1 MIRMLKTIFLVERTD
16 KKTLFAL
23 LAIAIFSL
31 AISIYSYQ
39 IDLGNPIA
47 EKSNESLTVK
57 VALNKFQVVD
67 ATENGPGSPLYK
79 NVVQQDHAYTK
90 QGMALKV
97 ERPELYLESALRL
110 TQLRKDAFT
119 MDEYDKVADIMPQ
132 MIENELDYYYYSY
145 LAQLDSPPPFEAYS
159 YTQFLM
165 YLLGFVGAF
174 WFLIIAVY
182 SSNIMI
188 EDFRHTTLI
197 KGYPIAFDRYVL
209 AKVLV
214 TWSITCLFVLTLL
227 VFSLPYGFLGDWG
240 ALSSVISVWNG
251 EVEIHSVLSY
261 SSFAIGYML
270 LLSLVAIV
278 SSVILNVLVRNVYIT
293 VFIQLGLVALPL
305 MFPRLASLVPWY
317 PYHYVNFPA
326 LLRGESLLGAYPAEL
341 SASMGLII
349 LSIYLVLLLAL
360 VKWFLSSGKL
370 QRA

>member
-1 MIRMLKTIFLVERTD
+1 MFRMLKTLLIVERTD
-16 KKTLFAL
+16 KKTLFAI
-23 LAIAIFSL
+23 LAIALFSL

-39 IDLGNPIA
+39 TELGNPIA
-47 EKSNESLTVK
+47 EKSNEALSVK

-67 ATENGPGSPLYK
+67 ATEDGPGSPLYK
-79 NVVQQDHAYTK
+79 NVVQQDHAFTR
-90 QGMALKV
+90 QGMSLKV
-97 ERPELYLESALRL
+97 DRPELYVESALRL

-119 MDEYDKVADIMPQ
+119 MDEYEKIADIMPQ

-145 LAQLDSPPPFEAYS
+145 LAQLESPPPFAN
-159 YTQFLM
+159 YTYTEFLM

-174 WFLIIAVY
+174 WFLMIAVY

-214 TWSITCLFVLTLL
+214 TWGVSCLFIGTLL
-227 VFSLPYGFLGDWG
+227 LFSLPYGFLGEWG
-240 ALSSVISVWNG
+240 SLSSVIAIWNG
-251 EVEIHSVLSY
+251 EVELHTVLSY
-261 SSFAIGYML
+261 SAFAIVYML

-278 SSVILNVLVRNVYIT
+278 SSVILNVLVRNIYIT
-293 VFIQLGLVALPL
+293 IFIQLGLVALPV
-305 MFPRLASLVPWY
+305 MFPRLATLVPWY

-326 LLRGESLLGAYPAEL
+326 LLRGESLMGAFPAEL
-341 SASMGLII
+341 SAWNGLII
-349 LSIYLVLLLAL
+349 LSIYLVLLFAL

-370 QRA
+370 QRV

>member
-1 MIRMLKTIFLVERTD
+1 MLKTLFIVERTD

-31 AISIYSYQ
+31 AISIYSYEAE
-39 IDLGNPIA
+39 LGNPIA
-47 EKSNESLTVK
+47 EKSNDSLTVK
-57 VALNKFQVVD
+57 AALNKFQVVD
-67 ATENGPGSPLYK
+67 ATEDGPGSPLYK
-79 NVVQQDHAYTK
+79 NVVQQDTSFTK
-90 QGMALKV
+90 QGMSLKV
-97 ERPELYLESALRL
+97 NRPELYLESALRL
-110 TQLRKDAFT
+110 TQLRKDAFM
-119 MDEYDKVADIMPQ
+119 MDEYEKIADIMPQ

-145 LAQLDSPPPFEAYS
+145 LSQLETPPPFAAYT
-159 YTQFLM
+159 YTHFLM

-174 WFLIIAVY
+174 WFITIAIY

-214 TWSITCLFVLTLL
+214 TWSVTCLFLVVLLL
-227 VFSLPYGFLGDWG
+227 FSVPYAFLGEWG
-240 ALSSVISVWNG
+240 SLKDVIAIWNG
-251 EVEIHSVLSY
+251 QVQIHTVLSY
-261 SSFAIGYML
+261 SGFAIGYML

-293 VFIQLGLVALPL
+293 IFIQLGLVALPI
-305 MFPRLASLVPWY
+305 MFPRLATLAPWY

-326 LLRGESLLGAYPAEL
+326 LLRGESLMGADPAEL
-341 SASMGLII
+341 SAWMGMVILTVYLLLI
-349 LSIYLVLLLAL
+349 LAL
-360 VKWFLSSGKL
+360 VKWFLSSGRL